1 MRLSIPLVGLLAVL
15 EGRGSVNDVRLL
27 PALNVTAHFFNYL
40 LCLLLKF
47 MEADLSARNKG
58 GLVQGSES
66 CFVANVSPGASNCR
80 GMAMPS

>member
-15 EGRGSVNDVRLL
+15 EGRGSVNHVRLL

-40 LCLLLKF
+40 LRLLLKF

-58 GLVQGSES
+58 GLV
-66 CFVANVSPGASNCR
+66 
-80 GMAMPS
+80 